1 MRVPL
6 SWLRNLVEI
15 PNTGKQSPGKELGSR
30 LTMSGFELEAVDTA
44 APPFQGVVVAEIVEA
59 ARHPQADKLQVCKVR
74 AVGTSSQDDGL
85 LQIVCGAANA
95 RAGLKTALATV
106 GAKLPGDKLITAAK
120 LRGVES
126 AGMLCSAKELGLA
139 DTSDGILEL
148 PVDAPVGTDL
158 RTYLDLDDEILE
170 LNVTPNRGDAMS
182 VLGIAREVA
191 ALTRGKVAVPGEGTR
206 NPGEARTSTEPRH
219 VAAPAGASSETFPV
233 TLRDPAGCPKLVSR
247 VVRGIDNSRPSPAWL
262 RERLRRVGLRPISPV
277 VDITQ
282 YVMLELGQPMHAYDL
297 AQLQGGLEA
306 RWARQ
311 DEKTTLL
318 DGKEIALAADVLV
331 IADAKG
337 PVGMAGVMGG
347 LASSCTAQTTDIL
360 FEAAFFHPSAV
371 AGRGRRYGLVT
382 DAGQRF
388 ERGVDPAHQERA
400 VERATQLLLEIAGGQ
415 AGPLHVTQ
423 QSDALP
429 KRLEVALRRERIVRL
444 LGIRY
449 DDNEVKAT
457 LEALGMR
464 VLANGE
470 GWLVTP
476 PPHRFDIN
484 IEADLIEELA
494 RVLGFESIPEADAIS
509 HQRVRA
515 MAETTPVEAQALE
528 ILASRGY
535 QEAITYAFVDP
546 ALQEQLFPGVMTPKL
561 ANAISSEMSV
571 MRASL
576 WPGLIRAAQENQ
588 RRQQDRIRLF
598 EHGARFEISGETDM
612 LGGIAVGP
620 RRPEQWGAK
629 ATPVDFFD
637 VKQDLDALFS
647 RSGAS
652 EEFGFVT
659 DTLSCLHPGR
669 SARITRGG
677 KTIGWIGEMHPRLVQ
692 EFDFTYAPIVFE
704 VEYSAALA
712 AKMPRFE
719 EISRFPRVRRDLAVV
734 VDEKVS
740 LRQLHDRVT
749 FAASS
754 LLRDIRVFDVFRGP
768 GIEAGR
774 KSVALGLIFQ
784 DNSRTLADE
793 DADRLLAAIRA
804 DLSATLGA
812 GFRE

>member
-1 MRVPL
+1 MRIPL
-6 SWLRNLVEI
+6 SWLREFVDF
-15 PNTGKQSPGKELGSR
+15 PWAGKELGSR
-30 LTMSGFELEAVDTA
+30 LTMAGFELEALETA
-44 APPFQGVVVAEIVEA
+44 APPFKGVVVAEIVEA
-59 ARHPQADKLQVCKVR
+59 ARHPQADKLQVCKVK
-74 AVGTSSQDDGL
+74 AAGGEL

-106 GAKLPGDKLITAAK
+106 GAKLPGDKAITAAK

-126 AGMLCSAKELGLA
+126 FGMLCSAKELGLS
-139 DTSDGILEL
+139 DTSEGIIEL
-148 PVDAPVGTDL
+148 PADAPVGVDL
-158 RTYLDLDDEILE
+158 RGYLDLDDEILE

-191 ALTRGKVAVPGEGTR
+191 ALTRSAIR
-206 NPGEARTSTEPRH
+206 MPRPKN
-219 VAAPAGASSETFPV
+219 AMALQDTFPV
-233 TLRDPAGCPKLVSR
+233 KLVAPAGCPKFTCR
-247 VVRGIDNSRPSPAWL
+247 IVRGIDNSKPSPAWL
-262 RERLRRVGLRPISPV
+262 RERLRRAGLRSISPV

-297 AQLQGGLEA
+297 AKLKGGLEA
-306 RWARQ
+306 RLAKAG
-311 DEKTTLL
+311 EKITLL
-318 DGKEIALAADVLV
+318 DGKAIALTDDVLV
-331 IADAKG
+331 IADQDG

-347 LASSCTAQTTDIL
+347 LASSCTAETTDIL
-360 FEAAFFHPSAV
+360 FEAAFFTPAAV
-371 AGRGRRYGLVT
+371 AGRGRRHGLVT

-400 VERATQLLLEIAGGQ
+400 VERATGLLIGIAGGKD
-415 AGPLHVTQ
+415 GPLHVVQ
-423 QSDALP
+423 DSDALP
-429 KRLEVALRRERIVRL
+429 KRLEVALRRERIARL

-449 DDNEVKAT
+449 DDNDVKAT

-464 VLANGE
+464 VLASAD

-509 HQRVRA
+509 HQDVRP
-515 MAETTPVEAQALE
+515 MAETAPVESQALE
-528 ILASRGY
+528 ILATRGY

-546 ALQEQLFPGVMTPKL
+546 ALQEKLFPGAVTPKL

-598 EHGARFEISGETDM
+598 EHGARFEIGAETDM
-612 LGGIAVGP
+612 IGGIAVGP

-637 VKQDLDALFS
+637 VKQDLEALFS

-659 DTLSCLHPGR
+659 DTLPCLHPGR

-677 KTIGWIGEMHPRLVQ
+677 KTIGWIGELHPQLVQ
-692 EFDFTYAPIVFE
+692 EFDFTYAPLLFE
-704 VEYSAALA
+704 VEYLAALA
-712 AKMPRFE
+712 ARMPRFE

-768 GIEAGR
+768 GIESGR

>member
-6 SWLRNLVEI
+6 SWLREFVDV
-15 PNTGKQSPGKELGSR
+15 PPSGKELGRR
-30 LTMSGFELEAVDTA
+30 LTMSGFELEAIELA
-44 APPFQGVVVAEIVEA
+44 APPFSGVVVAEIVEA

-74 AVGTSSQDDGL
+74 AGTGDL

-106 GAKLPGDKLITAAK
+106 GAKLPGDKVITAAK
-120 LRGVES
+120 LRGVDS

-139 DTSDGILEL
+139 DTSEGIIEL
-148 PVDAPVGTDL
+148 PADAPVGVDL
-158 RTYLDLDDEILE
+158 RTGLDLDDEILE

-182 VLGIAREVA
+182 VLGIAREVS
-191 ALTRGKVAVPGEGTR
+191 ALTRSKVRMPATA
-206 NPGEARTSTEPRH
+206 N
-219 VAAPAGASSETFPV
+219 AAALQETYPVKLAAS
-233 TLRDPAGCPKLVSR
+233 AGCPKFTCR
-247 VVRGIDNSRPSPAWL
+247 IVRGIDNTRPSPAWL
-262 RERLRRVGLRPISPV
+262 RERLRRAGLRPISPV
-277 VDITQ
+277 VDVTQ

-297 AQLQGGLEA
+297 SKLSGGLEA
-306 RWARQ
+306 RWASAG
-311 DEKTTLL
+311 EKTTLL

-331 IADAKG
+331 IADQAG
-337 PVGMAGVMGG
+337 PVGLAGVMGG
-347 LASSCTAQTTDIL
+347 LASSCTPETTDIL
-360 FEAAFFHPSAV
+360 FEAAFFTPAAV

-400 VERATQLLLEIAGGQ
+400 MARATGLLISIAGGKD
-415 AGPLHVTQ
+415 GPTHVVEDST
-423 QSDALP
+423 ALP
-429 KRLEVALRRERIVRL
+429 KRLEVALRRARITRL
-444 LGIRY
+444 LGTTI
-449 DDNEVKAT
+449 DDNTVKAT

-464 VLANGE
+464 VLADAD

-494 RVLGFESIPEADAIS
+494 RIVGFESIAEADAS
-509 HQRVRA
+509 GRQKVRA
-515 MAETTPVEAQALE
+515 MPEAAPVEPQALE

-546 ALQEQLFPGVMTPKL
+546 AFQEKLLPGLQTPRL

-571 MRASL
+571 MRGSL
-576 WPGLIRAAQENQ
+576 WPGLIKAAQENQ
-588 RRQQDRIRLF
+588 RRQQDRVRLF
-598 EHGARFEISGETDM
+598 EHGARFGAGGVETDM
-612 LGGIAVGP
+612 LAGLAMGA
-620 RRPEQWGAK
+620 RRPEQWGTRA
-629 ATPVDFFD
+629 APVDFFD

-652 EEFGFVT
+652 EEFGYVT
-659 DTLSCLHPGR
+659 DTLPCLHPGR
-669 SARITRGG
+669 SARVTRGG
-677 KTIGWIGEMHPRLVQ
+677 RTIGWIGELHPQLVQ
-692 EFDFTYAPIVFE
+692 EFDFTYGPILFE
-704 VEYSAALA
+704 IEYSAALA
-712 AKMPRFE
+712 ARMPRFE

-740 LRQLHDRVT
+740 LRQLHERVT

-768 GIEAGR
+768 GIESGR

>member
-6 SWLRNLVEI
+6 SWLREFVDI
-15 PNTGKQSPGKELGSR
+15 PWSGKELGSR
-30 LTMSGFELEAVDTA
+30 LTMCGFELEATETA
-44 APPFQGVVVAEIVEA
+44 APPFRGVVVAEIVEA

-74 AVGTSSQDDGL
+74 VADGGDL

-106 GAKLPGDKLITAAK
+106 GAQLPGDKATTAAK
-120 LRGVES
+120 LRGVDS

-139 DTSDGILEL
+139 ETSEGIIEL

-191 ALTRGKVAVPGEGTR
+191 ALTRSSIR
-206 NPGEARTSTEPRH
+206 MPRP
-219 VAAPAGASSETFPV
+219 VSAMPLQETFPV
-233 TLRDPAGCPKLVSR
+233 KLAASAGCPKFTCR
-247 VVRGIDNSRPSPAWL
+247 IVRGIDNSRPSPAWL
-262 RERLRRVGLRPISPV
+262 RERLRRAGLRPISPV
-277 VDITQ
+277 VDVTQ
-282 YVMLELGQPMHAYDL
+282 YVMLEFGQPMHAYDL
-297 AQLQGGLEA
+297 GKLKGGLEA
-306 RWARQ
+306 RYARPG
-311 DEKTTLL
+311 EKITLL
-318 DGKEIALAADVLV
+318 DGKEIALTDDVLV
-331 IADAKG
+331 IADTDGA
-337 PVGMAGVMGG
+337 VGMAGVMGG
-347 LASSCTAQTTDIL
+347 LASSCTAATTDIL
-360 FEAAFFHPSAV
+360 FEAAFFAPAAV

-400 VERATQLLLEIAGGQ
+400 INHATGLLIGICGGKD
-415 AGPLHVTQ
+415 GPLHVVQ
-423 QSDALP
+423 DSEALP
-429 KRLEVALRRERIVRL
+429 SRLEVGLRRERIVRL
-444 LGIRY
+444 LGVRY
-449 DDNEVKAT
+449 DDNDVKAT

-464 VLANGE
+464 VLADAD

-494 RVLGFESIPEADAIS
+494 RVIGFESIPECDAIS

-515 MAETTPVEAQALE
+515 MAETSPVESQALE
-528 ILASRGY
+528 ILATRGY

-546 ALQEQLFPGVMTPKL
+546 ALQEKLFPGAQTPKL
-561 ANAISSEMSV
+561 ANAISNEMSV

-588 RRQQDRIRLF
+588 RRQQERIRLF
-598 EHGARFEISGETDM
+598 EHGARFEVGGETD
-612 LGGIAVGP
+612 LIGGIATGA
-620 RRPEQWGAK
+620 RRPEQWGQK

-637 VKQDLDALFS
+637 VKQDLEALFS

-652 EEFGFVT
+652 EEFGYVT
-659 DTLSCLHPGR
+659 DRLSCLHPGR
-669 SARITRGG
+669 SARITRDGRE
-677 KTIGWIGEMHPRLVQ
+677 IGWIGELHPQLVQ
-692 EFDFTYAPIVFE
+692 EFDFTYAPILFE

-768 GIEAGR
+768 GIENGR